1 MVRCPRVAWRLAAA
15 TAAAGGSTLAPAC
28 CEERKKGVVF
38 VAPDMRGGRGNQ
50 GLRGLLLAFH
60 GQGLRHAVEVRR
72 SSTPGACFVDR
83 RIHEYVEDVLNSGG
97 RAANLEKAF
106 SYRCVDAPGQSLED
120 VDVATAAA
128 KVRNASA
135 GVDLLAAVPSAFEE
149 LIPFADQLSSALSLP
164 LANDA
169 STSRLRVD
177 KFQMQ
182 QAVRERCGVGV
193 RQTLAASVPEA
204 LAGSGGI
211 GYPMIVKPVN
221 SAASDGLFLC
231 RSEAELKLAVQS
243 NLSSAGVFQQ
253 KKTAVVL
260 QEYLQGE
267 HFVVNSISLDGT
279 HLVQDLW
286 RDEKICSDREIF
298 YGHQTLVD
306 AEEHRDVL
314 EFTYQALDAVGL
326 GVGAAHLE
334 VVRTREG
341 VRLVEIN
348 PRTAGHEPRATQ
360 IVGHDQYTRLAQ
372 AVLRPGDFLEDAAK
386 PDNARPWP
394 NGSMMVVFLRAP
406 ADAEVPSA
414 ELLKIVELP
423 TFRSFDRAPVAMLE
437 EVLANYPFSF
447 WIAARTRD
455 LFTVPMA
462 VLLAGPEE
470 ALDRDLRRIRDLE
483 MTTLYQRYGSFD
495 PVACAGVLTGGD
507 YDAWK
512 ARRAELA
519 AKRNAEKAA
528 ETDKTGTAPIPPTP
542 PNDGCISTSERGML
556 RLGRFGL
563 RDLPKRFEGGFGA
576 VQDWS
581 RVLSLGEQQRLAAA
595 RCLTTQPRFVVL
607 DEATSALPLAAEK
620 TVYD

>member
-1 MVRCPRVAWRLAAA
+1 M
-15 TAAAGGSTLAPAC
+15 
-28 CEERKKGVVF
+28 
-38 VAPDMRGGRGNQ
+38 
-50 GLRGLLLAFH
+50 
-60 GQGLRHAVEVRR
+60 
-72 SSTPGACFVDR
+72 
-83 RIHEYVEDVLNSGG
+83 
-97 RAANLEKAF
+97 
-106 SYRCVDAPGQSLED
+106 
-120 VDVATAAA
+120 
-128 KVRNASA
+128 
-135 GVDLLAAVPSAFEE
+135 
-149 LIPFADQLSSALSLP
+149 
-164 LANDA
+164 
-169 STSRLRVD
+169 
-177 KFQMQ
+177 
-182 QAVRERCGVGV
+182 
-193 RQTLAASVPEA
+193 
-204 LAGSGGI
+204 
-211 GYPMIVKPVN
+211 
-221 SAASDGLFLC
+221 
-231 RSEAELKLAVQS
+231 
-243 NLSSAGVFQQ
+243 
-253 KKTAVVL
+253 
-260 QEYLQGE
+260 
-267 HFVVNSISLDGT
+267 
-279 HLVQDLW
+279 
-286 RDEKICSDREIF
+286 
-298 YGHQTLVD
+298 D

-528 ETDKTGTAPIPPTP
+528 ETDKTG
-542 PNDGCISTSERGML
+542 
-556 RLGRFGL
+556 
-563 RDLPKRFEGGFGA
+563 PK
-576 VQDWS
+576 
-581 RVLSLGEQQRLAAA
+581 
-595 RCLTTQPRFVVL
+595 P
-607 DEATSALPLAAEK
+607 
-620 TVYD
+620 